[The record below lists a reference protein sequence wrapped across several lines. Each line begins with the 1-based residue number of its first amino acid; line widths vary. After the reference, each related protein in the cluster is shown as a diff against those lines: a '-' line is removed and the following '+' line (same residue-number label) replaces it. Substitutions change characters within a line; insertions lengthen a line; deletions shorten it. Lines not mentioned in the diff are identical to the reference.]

1 MNSNQGSD
9 THMPIS
15 KIITGVR
22 EPLYRQLARELER
35 RIATGKLNSG
45 DGPASYRA
53 LCEEFGVSMS
63 VVQRAF
69 RELRRDDLVRTQQGR
84 RVELAPDARGGKSPG
99 ICSANAIPGAC
110 WPSSTKRSIRASG
123 S

>member
-1 MNSNQGSD
+1 
-9 THMPIS
+9 MPIS

-53 LCEEFGVSMS
+53 LCE
-63 VVQRAF
+63 
-69 RELRRDDLVRTQQGR
+69 
-84 RVELAPDARGGKSPG
+84 
-99 ICSANAIPGAC
+99 
-110 WPSSTKRSIRASG
+110 
-123 S
+123 

>member
-9 THMPIS
+9 TNMPIS

-84 RVELAPDARGGKSPG
+84 RVELAPDARATTTPS
-99 ICSANAIPGAC
+99 GA
-110 WPSSTKRSIRASG
+110 
-123 S
+123 